1 MKPIVGIDPGLSGG
15 YAIMSLEGLLIEIGR
30 LENVPLGKGKRKL
43 VDANH
48 LHSKLKAHETSH
60 SVIEDVATRPG
71 QGVVSSGNF
80 MKAVGVCYG
89 VASVVGGVTWVP
101 PQTWKRHFGLLKQP
115 KEASRQ
121 LAIKKFGPAHF
132 KFKKDVDKAE
142 AALIAL
148 WYVETRGKKL
158 ASLSNPP
165 AVQQGADKH
174 NADGDAGP
182 KSETVPQG

>member
-1 MKPIVGIDPGLSGG
+1 
-15 YAIMSLEGLLIEIGR
+15 MSLDGSLVDIGR
-30 LENVPLGKGKRKL
+30 LESVPLGKGKRKL

-48 LHSKLKAHETSH
+48 LHSKLAAHKTSH

-80 MKAVGVCYG
+80 MKAVGVCFG
-89 VASVVGGVTWVP
+89 VASVMGGVTWVP
-101 PQTWKRHFGLLKQP
+101 PQTWKRYFGLLKQP

-121 LAIKKFGPAHF
+121 LAIQKFGSAHF
-132 KFKKDVDKAE
+132 KFKKDTDKAE

-158 ASLSNPP
+158 AKIVAAPLPV
-165 AVQQGADKH
+165 AA
-174 NADGDAGP
+174 
-182 KSETVPQG
+182 E